1 MAQTSLLINFEI
13 GSNGTPT
20 TLVTTLSD
28 KITSVDFSRTRD
40 LPEANVFNQGGAKSF
55 VAGLSEGEFG
65 VELMWDATVDAH
77 LNGLVDYTTAISF
90 QYGPDGSTSGK
101 PKYTGS
107 CFLTNLS
114 APATVGDVKTFSAT
128 FKPTGAI
135 TRSTFA

>member
-28 KITSVDFSRTRD
+28 KITSCDFSRNQD

-55 VAGLSEGEFG
+55 VVGLNEGEFS
-65 VELMWDATVDAH
+65 VDFMWDTTVDAH
-77 LNGLVDYTTAISF
+77 LENLIGYTTPVSF
-90 QYGPDGSTSGK
+90 QYGPDGSASGK

-107 CFLTNLS
+107 LYVQSIGN
-114 APATVGDVKTFSAT
+114 PATVGDVKVKSVT

-135 TRSTFA
+135 SRSTFA

>member
-1 MAQTSLLINFEI
+1 MAQTSLLLNFEI

-28 KITSVDFSRTRD
+28 KATSADFSRSQD

-55 VAGLSEGEFG
+55 VAGLTEGEFG
-65 VELMWDATVDAH
+65 MEFMWDTTLDAH
-77 LNGLVDYTTAISF
+77 LNGLIGYTTAVSF
-90 QYGPDGSTSGK
+90 QYGPDGSASGK

-107 CFLTNLS
+107 LFLTNLS
-114 APATVGDVKTFSAT
+114 NPATVGDVKVVSAT